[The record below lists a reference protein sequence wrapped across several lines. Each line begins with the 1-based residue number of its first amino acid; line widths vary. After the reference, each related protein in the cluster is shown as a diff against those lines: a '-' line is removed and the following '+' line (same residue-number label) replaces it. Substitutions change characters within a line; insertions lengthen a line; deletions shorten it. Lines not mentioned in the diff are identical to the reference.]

1 MFEADNS
8 RRQALTEGY
17 MRLGVPADYHLP
29 RRGLSRVAIALH
41 PIAR

>member
-17 MRLGVPADYHLP
+17 RRLGVPADYHLP
-29 RRGLSRVAIALH
+29 RRLETSSSFF
-41 PIAR
+41 